1 MTDRLA
7 ALYAAF
13 NERDVPAVLAALSPE
28 VVWPNGWEGGTVH
41 GHGEVAAYW
50 RRQWA
55 EIEPTVVPT
64 AFATEPDGR
73 VAVTVHQV
81 VRDKAGSL
89 LADQTV
95 THVYRFEGDLI
106 AEMEIRDA

>member
-1 MTDRLA
+1 MERLA
-7 ALYAAF
+7 SLYEAF
-13 NERDVPAVLAALSPE
+13 NARDVPAVLAALSPD
-28 VVWPNGWEGGTVH
+28 VVWPNGWEGGTVR
-41 GHGEVAAYW
+41 GHDEVAAYW

-55 EIEPTVVPT
+55 EISPTVVPT

-81 VRDKAGSL
+81 VRDKAGVV

-95 THVYRFEGDLI
+95 THVYRFDGNLI
-106 AEMEIRDA
+106 TAMEIRDA